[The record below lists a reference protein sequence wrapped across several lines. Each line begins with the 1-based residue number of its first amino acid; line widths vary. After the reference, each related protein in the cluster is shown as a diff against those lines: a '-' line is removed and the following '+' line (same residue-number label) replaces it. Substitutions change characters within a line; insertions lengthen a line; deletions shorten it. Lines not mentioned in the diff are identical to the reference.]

1 MKKIRRMLSPF
12 ASTLVRSRGT
22 GGLALFILCGLL
34 LAHSCYGTPG
44 GWDFTNSLP
53 SPRENHTAT
62 LLPSGKVLVAAG
74 GSDEDSSS
82 VTAELY
88 DPSTRLWSFTGSLTD
103 SRVSHTATL
112 LLNGKVLVAGG
123 FDASGGRGTVAT
135 CELYDPATG
144 TWTGTG
150 SLNEGRY
157 DHTATLLPSGKV
169 LVAAGVSEGAYIASA
184 ELYDPA
190 TGNWSTTAS
199 LPAERAF
206 HTATLLPNG
215 KVLVAGGFNG
225 IDVFASAELYD
236 PATGNWSSTGSLN
249 TARGAHTAT
258 LLQNGTVLAAAGANS
273 SSFLSSAEL
282 YNPTTGLWTSTG
294 SLSTARDWHT
304 ATLLPNGQ
312 VLAAGGV
319 SVNLV
324 FISELY
330 DPATDTWSNTGSL
343 NQARYLHTA
352 TLLPDGTV
360 LAAGGQGP
368 STIFGLATCE
378 IFGSPDTLPNN
389 VRGRGAFDN
398 AGNSVTFQFQATQSD
413 DDILGN
419 FSFCDEAAGYCTN
432 RGRVTSLSFSRNNAT
447 MGGYVKL
454 DGRPVTFTVKMTD
467 GPDAIAITLANGYSA
482 SGTLTGGKIQIR

>member
-22 GGLALFILCGLL
+22 GGLALFMLCGLL
-34 LAHSCYGTPG
+34 LAHSCYGTPD

-88 DPSTRLWSFTGSLTD
+88 DPSTRLWSFTGSLTG
-103 SRVSHTATL
+103 SRKLHTATL

-123 FDASGGRGTVAT
+123 YDSSVGGATVAT
-135 CELYDPATG
+135 CELYDPVTG

-169 LVAAGVSEGAYIASA
+169 LVAGGLSAGAYIASA
-184 ELYDPA
+184 ELYDPV

-215 KVLVAGGFNG
+215 KVLVAGGRDLFS
-225 IDVFASAELYD
+225 VFASAELYD

-258 LLQNGTVLAAAGANS
+258 LLQNGTVLAAGGGN

-282 YNPTTGLWTSTG
+282 YNPTTGLWTFTG

-319 SVNLV
+319 SLSLV
-324 FISELY
+324 LISELY
-330 DPATDTWSNTGSL
+330 DPATGTWSNTGSL

-368 STIFGLATCE
+368 SSIFGLATCE
-378 IFGSPDTLPNN
+378 IYGSPDTLPSN

-454 DGRPVTFTVKMTD
+454 DGRPVTFTVKITD

>member
-22 GGLALFILCGLL
+22 TGLALFILCGLL

-62 LLPSGKVLVAAG
+62 LLPTGKVLVAAG

-82 VTAELY
+82 ETAELY
-88 DPSTRLWSFTGSLTD
+88 DPSTRLWSFTGSLTG
-103 SRVSHTATL
+103 SRESHTATL

-123 FDASGGRGTVAT
+123 FDASVGGGTVAT

-157 DHTATLLPSGKV
+157 LHTATLLPSGKV
-169 LVAAGVSEGAYIASA
+169 LVAAGVSGGAYIASA

-199 LPAERAF
+199 LPAERAL

-258 LLQNGTVLAAAGANS
+258 LLQNGTVLAAFGANTS
-273 SSFLSSAEL
+273 IFLSSAEL
-282 YNPTTGLWTSTG
+282 YNPTTGLWTFTG
-294 SLSTARDWHT
+294 SSIARDFHT

-319 SVNLV
+319 SVSLV
-324 FISELY
+324 LITELY
-330 DPATDTWSNTGSL
+330 DPATGTWSNTGSL

-368 STIFGLATCE
+368 SSIFGLATCE
-378 IFGSPDTLPNN
+378 IYGSADTLPSN

-398 AGNSVTFQFQATQSD
+398 AGNSVTFQFQAIQSG

-432 RGRVTSLSFSRNNAT
+432 RGRVTSLSFSRNHAT

-454 DGRPVTFTVKMTD
+454 DGRPVTFTVKITD
-467 GPDAIAITLANGYSA
+467 GPDAIGITLANGYSA